1 MGDPES
7 DMLRAVADDAE
18 ARPQDPRY
26 CLVKSTQYG
35 DSLQVFTVV
44 SVPKTYGMKSTQY
57 PVEEKNDRSF
67 KENVMAVTRILLVDD
82 DETQNIIM
90 RRLLE
95 REGFDVMV
103 ADNVVKALQLIN
115 SERYDV
121 LLSDL
126 HMPRAGDG
134 LTVIGAMRHLNP
146 NAIAILLTGFPEMDA
161 AARAILRQAD
171 EIMIKR
177 TDSMELIEL
186 IKDRIVKG
194 TRNIQPKVES
204 VATILERAAPGC
216 IEDWFREVQLDGKLT
231 LVPLTPEQRCC
242 HLPQVFRDLVARLR
256 AALPLGRKGPLSA
269 FAANHGLTRRR
280 QGYSAAMMVE
290 ESRILQV
297 CIFHTLEKNLA
308 TIDFSVLLS
317 QVMTIADEVD
327 SQLRQ
332 AMENYVEESVLES
345 VAS

>member
-1 MGDPES
+1 
-7 DMLRAVADDAE
+7 
-18 ARPQDPRY
+18 
-26 CLVKSTQYG
+26 
-35 DSLQVFTVV
+35 
-44 SVPKTYGMKSTQY
+44 
-57 PVEEKNDRSF
+57 
-67 KENVMAVTRILLVDD
+67 MAIKILLVDD
-82 DETQNIIM
+82 DKTLRHIM

-95 REGFDVMV
+95 REGFDITDAGNV
-103 ADNVVKALQLIN
+103 AEALKLIS

-126 HMPRAGDG
+126 HMPGAADG
-134 LTVIGAMRHLNP
+134 LTVISAMRHLNP
-146 NAIAILLTGFPEMDA
+146 DAIAILLTGFPEMDVA
-161 AARAILRQAD
+161 AQTILRQAD

-177 TDSMELIEL
+177 SDFPALVES
-186 IKDRIVKG
+186 IKSRIASG
-194 TRNIQPKVES
+194 SAHSQPKIET
-204 VATILERAAPGC
+204 VATILERAASSC
-216 IEDWFREVQLDGKLT
+216 IEDWFQEVQLDSKLSV
-231 LVPLTPEQRCC
+231 VPLTPEQRCG

-256 AALPLGRKGPLSA
+256 AALPFGSKGALST
-269 FAANHGLTRRR
+269 FAADHGLVRRR

-332 AMENYVEESVLES
+332 AMECYVEESIIDSLP
-345 VAS
+345 A